1 MADSDLPNA
10 DKKKHKKIGLAVLQE
25 FGYKHYFI
33 ILEEF
38 YSLWEYVSSGLKVVS
53 NLSRTNH
60 VIN

>member
-25 FGYKHYFI
+25 FGYFI